1 MARERD
7 DSRIGFTQGLFQADL
22 TSGFLGNA
30 FLCRPSLGQSAE
42 FLHKFV
48 TVFDTKA
55 ESVAFSVSAETRSA
69 RASGAAPAA
78 PAGGAQSDWG
88 RGCGNYPANTPKLSS
103 EKPAPRAYVLQP
115 EAERCAALSLASA
128 PGRALSVGLAL
139 LAALSAS
146 GMARAADPTRIAVP
160 SGQEITLSEVLLDEA
175 PGELWARFRFVAPAI
190 RAGGQGESAG
200 DIDHLCT
207 ALARPYLSHHGLA
220 PARVVISLASREV
233 PFGSSAGDVT
243 QFFETYR
250 LEGETCVWEGF

>member
-1 MARERD
+1 M
-7 DSRIGFTQGLFQADL
+7 
-22 TSGFLGNA
+22 
-30 FLCRPSLGQSAE
+30 
-42 FLHKFV
+42 
-48 TVFDTKA
+48 
-55 ESVAFSVSAETRSA
+55 
-69 RASGAAPAA
+69 
-78 PAGGAQSDWG
+78 
-88 RGCGNYPANTPKLSS
+88 
-103 EKPAPRAYVLQP
+103 
-115 EAERCAALSLASA
+115 
-128 PGRALSVGLAL
+128 
-139 LAALSAS
+139 ALSAS
-146 GMARAADPTRIAVP
+146 GMARAADPTRITVP